1 MPFVLAND
9 FARPRSRDPTALS
22 RTIGDFR
29 KPGRNRSV
37 AKDDVE
43 RIPQLT
49 GCMLAS
55 LLLNDR
61 IRINATDYA
70 GKLHPDQSAGELFRG
85 LADRVRHG
93 RAARAQRLRRTD
105 GRVACRLMLDLG
117 IEFGPEQHGDSREP

>member
-9 FARPRSRDPTALS
+9 FARPRSREPTALS

-55 LLLNDR
+55 LLL
-61 IRINATDYA
+61 
-70 GKLHPDQSAGELFRG
+70 
-85 LADRVRHG
+85 
-93 RAARAQRLRRTD
+93 TD
-105 GRVACRLMLDLG
+105 GISDALLRTMRANGMPINPQESYSAASPTVSAIVAPRVPSG
-117 IEFGPEQHGDSREP
+117 FGGPMVVSRAV

>member
-70 GKLHPDQSAGELFRG
+70 GKLHPDQSAGSYS
-85 LADRVRHG
+85 AASPTVSAMVAPRVPSG
-93 RAARAQRLRRTD
+93 FGGPTVVSRA
-105 GRVACRLMLDLG
+105 V
-117 IEFGPEQHGDSREP
+117 